1 MEATCTKCFFLR
13 NLLSLGGAI
22 FLQVSWHR
30 AQSFYLSPAHSNRGV
45 VFIFTKK
52 LFPLSA
58 NNLSRFKEAVLV

>member
-13 NLLSLGGAI
+13 GLLSLGGAI

-45 VFIFTKK
+45 VLIFTKN
-52 LFPLSA
+52 LFPLFA
-58 NNLSRFKEAVLV
+58 NNLSRFKEAALV

>member
-13 NLLSLGGAI
+13 SLLSLGGAI

-30 AQSFYLSPAHSNRGV
+30 AQSFYLSPVHSNRGV

-52 LFPLSA
+52 LFPLLA
-58 NNLSRFKEAVLV
+58 NNLSSSKEVALV